1 VGCFWPMPP
10 WLDLA
15 ELALTAGLASL
26 CLIGRRMRMGKKQHA
41 AAAGTAPHAGAAA
54 RQDRAERWRRGWS
67 GWGRRWSVGR
77 GRPQGGSPVARDAT
91 GNALVKSLRR
101 GDGARSQLRPP
112 ARARNDGGGRRTSA
126 RTGGARGR
134 RTPATG
140 TRAAASDGAEARER
154 SGGPGNEVRAVEK
167 EGAAR
172 RGR

>member
-67 GWGRRWSVGR
+67 GWGPAVECWTGKAA
-77 GRPQGGSPVARDAT
+77 GWLTGGSRRDGQCSGEELEAR
-91 GNALVKSLRR
+91 RR
-101 GDGARSQLRPP
+101 CSV
-112 ARARNDGGGRRTSA
+112 SA
-126 RTGGARGR
+126 
-134 RTPATG
+134 
-140 TRAAASDGAEARER
+140 SSSSKGAE
-154 SGGPGNEVRAVEK
+154 
-167 EGAAR
+167 
-172 RGR
+172 